1 MPLSDKILSSLRQRP
16 EKDSFNLASAYLHV
30 LDVLNKLEQDEHD
43 PDVLRDLAGVA
54 IPISDYLKAVFDV
67 LVDIIK
73 D

>member
-1 MPLSDKILSSLRQRP
+1 MPLSEKILASLRHRP
-16 EKDSFNLASAYLHV
+16 ERDSFNLASAYLHV

-43 PDVLRDLAGVA
+43 ADVLRDFASVA
-54 IPISDYLKAVFDV
+54 ISMSGDLKAVFDV